1 MFSRAGF
8 WSLSTIVSDSSFLEA
23 RKIPIRDCKIVD
35 WIGLDGT
42 HTSVFSHNIVF
53 MFRMYVYSKMIN

>member
-23 RKIPIRDCKIVD
+23 RKIPIRDCKIVG

-42 HTSVFSHNIVF
+42 HTSVLSHSIVN
-53 MFRMYVYSKMIN
+53 VKDVCTVTVK